1 MKVTTQLYILLVVII
16 TSCSYDNEETYYSD
30 VCDTLNVTYA
40 GTVKPILQV
49 NCLGCHFN
57 NNLQTGIEL
66 QEYADVKERV
76 DDGSLLGTITH
87 APGFVPMPQNGE
99 MLDECS
105 ITQIRI
111 WIEMGAPNN

>member
-1 MKVTTQLYILLVVII
+1 MKLAAPFCIFLVAII
-16 TSCSYDNEETYYSD
+16 TSCTYDNEENYYSD
-30 VCDTLNVTYA
+30 VCDTLNVTYTE
-40 GTVKPILQV
+40 TVKPILQA

-57 NNLQTGIEL
+57 NNVQTGIEL

-76 DDGSLLGTITH
+76 DDGSLLGSITH
-87 APGFVPMPQNGE
+87 APGFEPMPQNGE

-105 ITQIRI
+105 ISQIRI